1 MKIIIPKKKKK
12 KKKKKMI
19 IMKFRIIK
27 IFWKRYKF
35 RKCIKKE
42 KMKYTNYKIYMEN
55 NVMKIVEKKIF
66 QKALNYFL
74 LNEFFYF

>member
-1 MKIIIPKKKKK
+1 
-12 KKKKKMI
+12 
-19 IMKFRIIK
+19 
-27 IFWKRYKF
+27 
-35 RKCIKKE
+35 
-42 KMKYTNYKIYMEN
+42 MKYTNYKIYMEN